1 MHVQIVS
8 YFYRHNHDS
17 RDYLVT
23 LITKFQKVLYNT
35 FNTSTNT
42 NFLWGVFKYFCESLH
57 TVSRK
62 YSVTL
67 LFFEEQAEEFANHLY
82 NAFTPHIINNSN
94 FKSHTEED
102 PQTTTTTADKEYT
115 IPKTSAQEIRN
126 IIDKTKNNK
135 APGIDLI
142 NGKILK
148 NLPPKAIRLITVIFN
163 AILRIQYFP
172 KPWKLAQIK
181 MLHKPGKDPHQTA
194 SYRPI
199 SLLPIFSKILEK

>member
-1 MHVQIVS
+1 MHIQIVS

-35 FNTSTNT
+35 FNTPTNT

-102 PQTTTTTADKEYT
+102 PQTTTTTADKEYK
-115 IPKTSAQEIRN
+115 PASCGN
-126 IIDKTKNNK
+126 IQNHKYGQKTKK
-135 APGIDLI
+135 EAPNRPYKGH
-142 NGKILK
+142 
-148 NLPPKAIRLITVIFN
+148 NLRNTRMVPR
-163 AILRIQYFP
+163 
-172 KPWKLAQIK
+172 W
-181 MLHKPGKDPHQTA
+181 G
-194 SYRPI
+194 
-199 SLLPIFSKILEK
+199 